1 VALVRVLDMLIDK
14 MKQWVTLRPDKI
26 LEDPVFAGLTEYGV
40 EDQVYM
46 EAERVYKERQRVSGV
61 IS

>member
-1 VALVRVLDMLIDK
+1 
-14 MKQWVTLRPDKI
+14 MKIWVTLRADKI

-46 EAERVYKERQRVSGV
+46 EAERVYKERQQLSGTLR
-61 IS
+61 